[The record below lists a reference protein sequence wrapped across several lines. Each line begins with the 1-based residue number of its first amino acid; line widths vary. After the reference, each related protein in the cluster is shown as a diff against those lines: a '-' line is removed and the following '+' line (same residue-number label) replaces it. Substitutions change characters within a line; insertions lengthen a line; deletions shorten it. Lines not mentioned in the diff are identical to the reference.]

1 VNRFARNLL
10 TTIDEQKS
18 TAQLQA
24 LLEAPS
30 TPAAERALVAELLAA
45 RAGAGQGD
53 RAFALLLACWPWL
66 PLLAFLFPNALAW
79 VIVYFTMMVMPFGAL
94 SAALATI
101 VAAWRARRS
110 ALYRKAVVSG
120 ALGCLVWFALYLA
133 NAHGLAGRVHT

>member
-1 VNRFARNLL
+1 ML

-45 RAGAGQGD
+45 RAGAGPGD
-53 RAFALLLACWPWL
+53 RQFALLLACWPWL

-79 VIVYFTMMVMPFGAL
+79 VVVYFTMMVMPFGAL
-94 SAALATI
+94 SAALATV
-101 VAAWRARRS
+101 VALWRARRS

-120 ALGCLVWFALYLA
+120 VLGSLVWLALYLA
-133 NAHGLAGRVHT
+133 NLHGLAGRVHT